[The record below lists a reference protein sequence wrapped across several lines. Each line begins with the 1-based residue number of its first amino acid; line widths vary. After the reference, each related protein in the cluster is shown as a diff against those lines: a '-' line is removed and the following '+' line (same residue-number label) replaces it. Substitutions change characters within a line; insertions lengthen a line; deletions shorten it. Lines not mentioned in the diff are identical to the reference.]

1 MEPLLAAMP
10 AVKSPEGHVHFKNKL
25 MWTLGILILY
35 FALTN
40 IPLFGLASSSQ
51 DVFMAWRALL
61 AGASGSIV
69 HLGIGPIVTASIV
82 LQLLKGADI
91 LHIDTSEAR
100 GQVMYMGLQKILILV
115 MIVIEAAPNLIG
127 GFMQPDPTIAAQFF
141 GGNLFAVSLLIFI
154 QICIGGVLVFLM
166 DEVVTKWGIGSGVG
180 LFIIAGISQA
190 LVNGFIN
197 WTAVSDPY
205 PVGFFPRLFA
215 VVLDGA
221 NFVQY
226 FGTNLLAFATT
237 IIIFLIIVYVEST
250 RIEIPLAHAQV
261 RGARARFPVKLIYA
275 SVLPM
280 ILVRVLQA
288 NIQMVGMFLSNVG
301 ITILGKFSGQTPQSG
316 LMYLSC
322 AYQRSHRLDV
332 VGVPVSG
339 TRPGKSSSGWA
350 SIPPSWWSAAQS
362 SRSSGSRP
370 QVSIPRMSHGRSRC
384 PACLS
389 PGTEKSAGTGEVSRP
404 VHPPCHDHRRGVH
417 RYPQCC
423 REPLWCHRCGKR
435 YGVVTDREYHV
446 PAVRGDR
453 QPADHGDVPVHADVL
468 WQRMID
474 EGNRNGRKK
483 GHYHGCAGGR

>member
-40 IPLFGLASSSQ
+40 IPIFGLASSSQ

-115 MIVIEAAPNLIG
+115 MIVIEAAPNLVG

-141 GGNLFAVSLLIFI
+141 GGNLFAVSLLIFV

-190 LVNGFIN
+190 IVNGFIN
-197 WTAVSDPY
+197 WTAVSDAY

-316 LMYLSC
+316 LMYYLAPINGPTDWMWW
-322 AYQRSHRLDV
+322 AYGLGHAPWEVLLRMGIDITFVV
-332 VGVPVSG
+332 VGGAIFALFWIKTAGLDSKDVARQIQMSGMSIPGYRRNPQVLEKYLDRYIPRVTIIGGVFIGILSVVANLFGVIGAVSG
-339 TRPGKSSSGWA
+339 TGLLLT
-350 SIPPSWWSAAQS
+350 
-362 SRSSGSRP
+362 
-370 QVSIPRMSHGRSRC
+370 VSITYRLYEEIASQQIM
-384 PACLS
+384 
-389 PGTEKSAGTGEVSRP
+389 EM
-404 VHPPCHDHRRGVH
+404 
-417 RYPQCC
+417 YPFM
-423 REPLWCHRCGKR
+423 RTFFGK
-435 YGVVTDREYHV
+435 E
-446 PAVRGDR
+446 
-453 QPADHGDVPVHADVL
+453 
-468 WQRMID
+468 
-474 EGNRNGRKK
+474 
-483 GHYHGCAGGR
+483 

>member
-1 MEPLLAAMP
+1 MGDLLDRMEPLLVAMP

-40 IPLFGLASSSQ
+40 IPVFGLNSGGQ
-51 DVFMAWRALL
+51 DVFNYYRALL
-61 AGASGSIV
+61 GGAYGSIV

-91 LHIDTSEAR
+91 LHIDTSETR

-115 MIVIEAAPNLIG
+115 MIVIEAAPNIIG
-127 GFMQPDPTIAAQFF
+127 GFMQPDPTVAAQFF
-141 GGNLFAVSLLIFI
+141 GGNLFAVSLLIFL
-154 QICIGGVLVFLM
+154 QICIGGVLIFLM

-205 PVGFFPRLFA
+205 PIGFFPRLFA

-221 NFVQY
+221 NFIQY

-237 IIIFLIIVYVEST
+237 IVIFLIIVYVEST

-301 ITILGKFSGQTPQSG
+301 ITILGKFNGQTPQSG
-316 LMYLSC
+316 LMYFL
-322 AYQRSHRLDV
+322 APINGPTDWMWWVTDLGHAPWEVLLRMGIDTTFMV
-332 VGVPVSG
+332 VGGAIFALFWIKTAGLDSKDVARQIQMSGMSIPGYRRNPQVLEKYLDRYIPRVTIIGGVFIGILSVVANLFGVIGAVSG
-339 TRPGKSSSGWA
+339 TGLLLT
-350 SIPPSWWSAAQS
+350 
-362 SRSSGSRP
+362 
-370 QVSIPRMSHGRSRC
+370 VSITYRLYEEIASQQIM
-384 PACLS
+384 
-389 PGTEKSAGTGEVSRP
+389 EM
-404 VHPPCHDHRRGVH
+404 
-417 RYPQCC
+417 YPFM
-423 REPLWCHRCGKR
+423 RTFFGK
-435 YGVVTDREYHV
+435 E
-446 PAVRGDR
+446 
-453 QPADHGDVPVHADVL
+453 
-468 WQRMID
+468 
-474 EGNRNGRKK
+474 
-483 GHYHGCAGGR
+483 

>member
-1 MEPLLAAMP
+1 MEPILAAMP
-10 AVKSPEGHVHFKNKL
+10 AVKSPDGHVHFKNKL
-25 MWTLGILILY
+25 LWTLGILILY

-40 IPLFGLASSSQ
+40 IPVFGLAASSQ
-51 DVFMAWRALL
+51 DVFMYWRALL

-127 GFMQPDPTIAAQFF
+127 GFMQPDPAIAAQFF

-154 QICIGGVLVFLM
+154 QICIGGVLVFFM

-221 NFVQY
+221 NFIQY
-226 FGTNLLAFATT
+226 FGKDLLAFATT

-301 ITILGKFSGQTPQSG
+301 ITILGKFNGQTPVSG
-316 LMYLSC
+316 LMYYLAPINGPSDWMWWTTDLGHEVW
-322 AYQRSHRLDV
+322 QVLLRMGIDITFMV
-332 VGVPVSG
+332 VGGAIFALFWIKTAGLDSKDVARQIQMSGMSIPGYRRNPQVLEKYLDRYIPRVTIIGGVFIGILSVVANLFGVIGSVSG
-339 TRPGKSSSGWA
+339 TGLLLT
-350 SIPPSWWSAAQS
+350 
-362 SRSSGSRP
+362 
-370 QVSIPRMSHGRSRC
+370 VSITYRLYEEIASQQIM
-384 PACLS
+384 
-389 PGTEKSAGTGEVSRP
+389 EM
-404 VHPPCHDHRRGVH
+404 
-417 RYPQCC
+417 YPFM
-423 REPLWCHRCGKR
+423 RTFFGK
-435 YGVVTDREYHV
+435 E
-446 PAVRGDR
+446 
-453 QPADHGDVPVHADVL
+453 
-468 WQRMID
+468 
-474 EGNRNGRKK
+474 
-483 GHYHGCAGGR
+483 

>member
-1 MEPLLAAMP
+1 MGDLLDRMEPILAAMP
-10 AVKSPEGHVHFKNKL
+10 AVKAPEGHVHFKNKL

-40 IPLFGLASSSQ
+40 IPVFGLASSSQ
-51 DVFMAWRALL
+51 DVFMYWRALL

-115 MIVIEAAPNLIG
+115 MIVVEAAPNLIG

-221 NFVQY
+221 NFIQY

-301 ITILGKFSGQTPQSG
+301 ITILGKFNGQTPQSG
-316 LMYLSC
+316 LMYFLAPISGPTDWMWW
-322 AYQRSHRLDV
+322 ATDLGHAPWEVLLRMGIDTTFMV
-332 VGVPVSG
+332 VGGAIFALFWIKTAGLDSKDVARQIQMSGMSIPGYRRNPQVLEKYLDRYIPRVTIIGGVFIGILSVVANLFGVIGAVSG
-339 TRPGKSSSGWA
+339 TGLLLT
-350 SIPPSWWSAAQS
+350 
-362 SRSSGSRP
+362 
-370 QVSIPRMSHGRSRC
+370 VSITYRLYEEIASQQIM
-384 PACLS
+384 
-389 PGTEKSAGTGEVSRP
+389 EM
-404 VHPPCHDHRRGVH
+404 
-417 RYPQCC
+417 YPFM
-423 REPLWCHRCGKR
+423 RTFFGK
-435 YGVVTDREYHV
+435 E
-446 PAVRGDR
+446 
-453 QPADHGDVPVHADVL
+453 
-468 WQRMID
+468 
-474 EGNRNGRKK
+474 
-483 GHYHGCAGGR
+483 

>member
-1 MEPLLAAMP
+1 MGDLLDRMEPILAAMP
-10 AVKSPEGHVHFKNKL
+10 AVKSPDGHVHFKNKL

-40 IPLFGLASSSQ
+40 IPVFGLSASST
-51 DVFMAWRALL
+51 DVFLYWRALL

-154 QICIGGVLVFLM
+154 QICIGGVLVFFM

-190 LVNGFIN
+190 LVNGFVN

-221 NFVQY
+221 NFIQY
-226 FGTNLLAFATT
+226 FGKDLLAFATT
-237 IIIFLIIVYVEST
+237 IIIFLVIVYVEST

-301 ITILGKFSGQTPQSG
+301 ITILGKFNGQTPTSG
-316 LMYLSC
+316 LMYFL
-322 AYQRSHRLDV
+322 APINGPTDWMWWATDLGHAPWEVILRMGIDITFMV
-332 VGVPVSG
+332 VGGAIFALFWIKTAGLDSKDVARQIQMSGMSIPGYRRNPQVLEKYLDRYIPRVTIIGGVFIGILSVVANLFGVIGSVSG
-339 TRPGKSSSGWA
+339 TGLLLT
-350 SIPPSWWSAAQS
+350 
-362 SRSSGSRP
+362 
-370 QVSIPRMSHGRSRC
+370 VSITYRLYEEIASQQIM
-384 PACLS
+384 
-389 PGTEKSAGTGEVSRP
+389 EM
-404 VHPPCHDHRRGVH
+404 
-417 RYPQCC
+417 YPFM
-423 REPLWCHRCGKR
+423 RTFFGK
-435 YGVVTDREYHV
+435 E
-446 PAVRGDR
+446 
-453 QPADHGDVPVHADVL
+453 
-468 WQRMID
+468 
-474 EGNRNGRKK
+474 
-483 GHYHGCAGGR
+483 